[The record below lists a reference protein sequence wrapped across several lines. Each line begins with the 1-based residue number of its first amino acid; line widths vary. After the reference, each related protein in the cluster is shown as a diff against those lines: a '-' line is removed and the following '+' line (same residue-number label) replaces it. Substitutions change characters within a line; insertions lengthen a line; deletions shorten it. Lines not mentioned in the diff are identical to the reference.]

1 MIIIKTM
8 KQILASLV
16 HTTVTEDD
24 RITDFTPG
32 SAIRTLYNSIALQLE
47 EFYYAMN
54 SNIKYMIENS
64 LYLAFGFQLLPAT
77 YAQGHLEIEFKDPLV
92 VDFFVPKGTEFISHK
107 NSYKGIVYT
116 TQENKIIPKHSRKY
130 ILPVVSKIPGS
141 KQNVPADTITLKSVN
156 DPRIL
161 SITNPKA
168 LSGGSDKETYD
179 QRVSRFKRFIATLT
193 RATKGALEYAAYS
206 VPGVTGVFIED
217 SRAGLVK
224 LYCHDSSG
232 ELNDEMKAK
241 VKQAIEDVRAAGVE
255 VLIVPVD
262 KKGISIEI
270 KISVFKGK
278 DINVYKNLVKLY
290 LDNWIRN
297 LPVGYTLTLAELY
310 QVIMNSYDDS
320 IENCIILKP
329 TEDIKGSSSSVII
342 PEVMEVGE
350 INA

>member
-8 KQILASLV
+8 KQILSSLV
-16 HTTVTEDD
+16 HRTVTEDD
-24 RITDFTPG
+24 KITDFTPG

-54 SNIKYMIENS
+54 ENIKYMIENS
-64 LYLAFGFQLLPAT
+64 LYLAFGFKLLPAT
-77 YAQGHLEIEFKDPLV
+77 HAQGHLEIEFLDPLLS
-92 VDFFVPKGTEFISHK
+92 DFYLPKNTEFISHK
-107 NSYKGIVYT
+107 NMYKGITYT
-116 TQENKIIPKHSRKY
+116 TQEDRIIPKGTVKY
-130 ILPVVSKIPGS
+130 IVPVISKVAGS
-141 KQNVPADTITLKSVN
+141 RQNVPSNSITIKVVN
-156 DPRIL
+156 DPRIK

-168 LSGGSDKETYD
+168 LSGGSDGETYD

-206 VPGVTGVFIED
+206 VSGITGVYIED
-217 SRAGLVK
+217 TRAGLVK
-224 LYCHDSSG
+224 LYCHDNSG
-232 ELNDEMKAK
+232 ELNEDLKAK
-241 VKQAIEDVRAAGVE
+241 VKKEIEAVRAAGVE

-262 KKGISIEI
+262 KRAIKFKI

-290 LDNWIRN
+290 VNNWIRN

-320 IENCIILKP
+320 IENCIIIEP
-329 TEDIKGSSSSVII
+329 QSDITGSSSSVII
-342 PEVMEVGE
+342 PEEIEVGE